1 MLLIECFGE
10 RTGQLIGAGGW
21 LKAASYAA
29 QTLDDLLSTA
39 TFHKFGNTLEIAVAT
54 SAKGNASHDSV
65 GQIEFNR
72 GGAGSVGLIRKMH
85 KKLSFL
91 S

>member
-21 LKAASYAA
+21 LKAAAYAA
-29 QTLDDLLSTA
+29 QTPDDLLSTA

-54 SAKGNASHDSV
+54 AAEGYASNDAV
-65 GQIEFNR
+65 C
-72 GGAGSVGLIRKMH
+72 
-85 KKLSFL
+85 
-91 S
+91 